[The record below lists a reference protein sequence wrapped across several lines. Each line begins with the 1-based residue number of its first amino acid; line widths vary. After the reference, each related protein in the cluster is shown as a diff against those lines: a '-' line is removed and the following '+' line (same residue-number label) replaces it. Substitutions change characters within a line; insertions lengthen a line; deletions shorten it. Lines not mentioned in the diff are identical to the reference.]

1 VNIWHFGTKSFNVAE
16 AKHFIN
22 TIKPFSLSYPTVL
35 DIGDSSQA
43 NLNKELL
50 TEKHALMMA

>member
-1 VNIWHFGTKSFNVAE
+1 VAE

-50 TEKHALMMA
+50 TEKHVLMMA